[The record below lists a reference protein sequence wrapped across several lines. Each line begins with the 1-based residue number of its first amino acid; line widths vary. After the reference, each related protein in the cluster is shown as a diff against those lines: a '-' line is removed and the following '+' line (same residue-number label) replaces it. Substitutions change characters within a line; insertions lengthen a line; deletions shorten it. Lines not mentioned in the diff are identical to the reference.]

1 LAVTDGYGHSLYSA
15 AVVNHLVT
23 EYIGLLTDQKTMK
36 ETLLQQRIVAIK
48 DKLEFRLEIVDSQQ
62 AATSVHNVFKD
73 KTLVAKILH
82 NNSNNSRMPRWLNNA
97 LAEIWQQIS
106 LLMQLSSVLMHSS
119 SRCISN
125 IRTRS

>member
-1 LAVTDGYGHSLYSA
+1 MAVTDGYGHSLYSA

-73 KTLVAKILH
+73 KTLVAKVSNTRFLAKIPFR
-82 NNSNNSRMPRWLNNA
+82 NS
-97 LAEIWQQIS
+97 IT
-106 LLMQLSSVLMHSS
+106 LMII
-119 SRCISN
+119 C
-125 IRTRS
+125 